1 MNHNDKY
8 YLSIVVILI
17 IMLLYGAITLVIK
30 HNDRH
35 YIEIAL
41 TSIESPQLK
50 GEVHIDGAVSCPGI
64 FPWNEEDT
72 IVVLL
77 DDAGIKQDA
86 DLNHL
91 TIYIPYEGEKQMSQK
106 IDINR
111 AETWLL
117 QALPGIGEI
126 KARAIVNHR
135 ENIGF
140 FKCKEDLLLVEGLGE
155 GTLEQIINLITVS
168 D

>member
-1 MNHNDKY
+1 MNHADRY
-8 YLSIVVILI
+8 YLSIVVILT
-17 IMLLYGAITLVIK
+17 IMMIVGAITLMNK
-30 HNDRH
+30 HNERH
-35 YIEIAL
+35 YIEIVL
-41 TSIESPQLK
+41 TSMESSQLK

-64 FPWNEEDT
+64 FPWKEEDT
-72 IVVLL
+72 LVVLL
-77 DDAGIKQDA
+77 ADAGIKRDA

-91 TIYIPYEGEKQMSQK
+91 TIHIPHEGEKQMSQR

-126 KARAIVNHR
+126 KAQAIVNHR
-135 ENIGF
+135 EREGF
-140 FKCKEDLLLVEGLGE
+140 FKYKEELLLVEGLGE
-155 GTLEQIINLITVS
+155 GTLDKINDLITVS